1 MSLNLNQLPD
11 QISESPSLESL
22 TVAETYSTLLNYHIR
37 NAELQR
43 FYMNF
48 INFFIRTKYDL
59 SLEEYYNVQKS
70 TVSNW
75 RKRKIPQK

>member
-1 MSLNLNQLPD
+1 MID
-11 QISESPSLESL
+11 
-22 TVAETYSTLLNYHIR
+22 
-37 NAELQR
+37 
-43 FYMNF
+43 MNF

-75 RKRKIPQK
+75 RKRKIPKKYIDNFSNREGSDNIYKLFQIIYPI

>member
-1 MSLNLNQLPD
+1 MID
-11 QISESPSLESL
+11 
-22 TVAETYSTLLNYHIR
+22 
-37 NAELQR
+37 
-43 FYMNF
+43 MNF

-75 RKRKIPQK
+75 RKRKIPKKYIDNLF